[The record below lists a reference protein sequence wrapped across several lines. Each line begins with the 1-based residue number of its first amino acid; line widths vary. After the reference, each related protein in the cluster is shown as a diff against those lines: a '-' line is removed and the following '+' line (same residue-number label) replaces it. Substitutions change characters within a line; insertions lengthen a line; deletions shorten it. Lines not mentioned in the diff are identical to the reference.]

1 MSGTDQPGLGES
13 PSLQNSTSK
22 SRLSWGKLLAFA
34 LPAAPISALG
44 LPLVVHLPHFYD
56 RNTTLSAASVGLIF
70 MIARFWDVFTDP
82 VLGLLSDKFETRWG
96 RRRHWIVASVPIML
110 LSVFMVFMPPEGA
123 GAIYLTFWMFI
134 LYIGWTLLTV
144 SHMSW
149 GAELTPDYHERS
161 RVQGVREMLL
171 IFGMVFVLV
180 LPVLT
185 GLFLPEESRP
195 EAVTLM
201 GWFVIIFLPITVW
214 IAVASV
220 GEVKTPQP
228 DHFTWREAIALLK
241 RNRPLQVLLSAD
253 LLSGIGNGIVSSLF
267 LYLALDVLMLGEFSN
282 VLLLVYFVS
291 GLLFVPPVIW
301 LSNRI
306 GKHKAVIVSALFSG
320 LTVPLIFFLPEGNP
334 VLAALCWTVL
344 GVNMGAGPF
353 LFRSIM
359 ADVVDHDA
367 VESGHQRTGL
377 FYALLTSTNK
387 IGYAVAIGFSM
398 SALDWLGI
406 KTGEENAESALF
418 GLQLIYI
425 LPSFIISLIVAWMLS
440 HFPLGEVQ
448 QRANREILA
457 KRVLDAAAEAIVVQT
472 IEPVSPSTPI
482 SNGRPQTDP

>member
-1 MSGTDQPGLGES
+1 MSGTDQSGLGES
-13 PSLQNSTSK
+13 LSQQDATSK
-22 SRLSWGKLLAFA
+22 NRLSWGRLFAFA

-56 RNTTLSAASVGLIF
+56 RNTALSAASVGIIF

-123 GAIYLTFWMFI
+123 GGVYLTFWMFI

-161 RVQGVREMLL
+161 RVQGMREMLL

-185 GLFLPEESRP
+185 SILLPEESRP
-195 EAVTLM
+195 EPVTLM
-201 GWFVIIFLPITVW
+201 GWFVIIMLPITVW
-214 IAVASV
+214 IAVSSV

-228 DHFTWREAIALLK
+228 DHFTWREAIALIK
-241 RNRPLQVLLSAD
+241 RNRPLQILLSAD
-253 LLSGIGNGIVSSLF
+253 LFSGIGNGIVSSLF

-282 VLLLVYFVS
+282 VLLLVYFTS

-306 GKHKAVIVSALFSG
+306 GKHKAAIISALFSG
-320 LTVPLIFFLPEGNP
+320 VTVPLIFLLPEGNY
-334 VLAALCWTVL
+334 LLSALCWTVL

-367 VESGHQRTGL
+367 VESGSQRTGL

-387 IGYAVAIGFSM
+387 IGYALAIGISM

-406 KTGEENAESALF
+406 KTGEENTETALF

-425 LPSFIISLIVAWMLS
+425 LPSFTISLFVAWMLS

-448 QRANREILA
+448 QRANREVLA
-457 KRVLDAAAEAIVVQT
+457 KRALDAAAGAIAVRT
-472 IEPVSPSTPI
+472 IEPVNTNSLASEGT
-482 SNGRPQTDP
+482 PQTDP

>member
-1 MSGTDQPGLGES
+1 MSGTDQSGLGES
-13 PSLQNSTSK
+13 PSQGSATSK
-22 SRLSWGKLLAFA
+22 GRIPGRKLLAFA

-56 RNTTLSAASVGLIF
+56 KNIGLSAATVGLIF

-82 VLGLLSDKFETRWG
+82 VLGLLSDKYETRWG

-123 GAIYLTFWMFI
+123 GGVYLTFWMFI

-185 GLFLPEESRP
+185 SYILPEGSRP
-195 EAVTLM
+195 EPVTLM
-201 GWFVIIFLPITVW
+201 GWFVIIVLPITVL
-214 IAVASV
+214 ISVTSV
-220 GEVKTPQP
+220 GEAKTPQP
-228 DHFTWREAIALLK
+228 AHFSWGEAMSLLK
-241 RNRPLQVLLSAD
+241 RNRPLQILLSAD
-253 LLSGIGNGIVSSLF
+253 LLSGISSGIVSSLF
-267 LYLALDVLMLGEFSN
+267 LYLALDVLRLGAFAN

-291 GLLFVPPVIW
+291 GLLFIPPIIW

-306 GKHKAVIVSALFSG
+306 GKHKAAIVSALFG
-320 LTVPLIFFLPEGNP
+320 GATVPLIFFLPEGNP
-334 VLAALCWTVL
+334 VLAAMCWTVL

-377 FYALLTSTNK
+377 FYSLLTSTNK
-387 IGYAVAIGFSM
+387 IGYAVAIGISM

-406 KTGEENAESALF
+406 ETGAENAESALF

-425 LPSFIISLIVAWMLS
+425 LPSFFIAIIVAWMLS
-440 HFPLGEVQ
+440 RFPLGEAQ
-448 QRANREILA
+448 QRFNRDVLA
-457 KRVLDAAAEAIVVQT
+457 KRTLDAMAEAITVNT
-472 IEPVSPSTPI
+472 IEPTSPSTLIPDDTRQI
-482 SNGRPQTDP
+482 DR

>member
-1 MSGTDQPGLGES
+1 MSGTGQSGLGEN

-22 SRLSWGKLLAFA
+22 DRLSWGRLVAFA

-56 RNTTLSAASVGLIF
+56 RHTTLTAAAVGLIF

-110 LSVFMVFMPPEGA
+110 ISVFMVFMPPEGA
-123 GAIYLTFWMFI
+123 GALYLTFWMFF
-134 LYIGWTLLTV
+134 LYVGWTLLTV

-180 LPVLT
+180 LPVLSAY
-185 GLFLPEESRP
+185 LVPAESRP

-201 GWFVIIFLPITVW
+201 GWFVIIFLPITVC
-214 IAVASV
+214 IAVSSV

-228 DHFTWREAIALLK
+228 DHFTWGEAVALIK
-241 RNRPLQVLLSAD
+241 RNRPLQILLSAD
-253 LLSGIGNGIVSSLF
+253 LFSGIGNGIVSSLF
-267 LYLALDVLMLGEFSN
+267 LYLALDVLMLGNFSN
-282 VLLLVYFVS
+282 VLLLVYFIS
-291 GLLFVPPVIW
+291 GLSFVGPAIW
-301 LSNRI
+301 LSNRV
-306 GKHKAVIVSALFSG
+306 GKHKAAIFSSLFSG
-320 LTVPLIFFLPEGNP
+320 LTVPLIFLLPEGNY
-334 VLAALCWTVL
+334 VLSALCWTVL

-387 IGYAVAIGFSM
+387 IGYAIAIGISM
-398 SALDWLGI
+398 ASLDWLGI
-406 KTGEENAESALF
+406 ETGKENTEEALF

-425 LPSFIISLIVAWMLS
+425 LPSFTISLIVAWLLS
-440 HFPLGEVQ
+440 YFPLGEVQ

-457 KRVLDAAAEAIVVQT
+457 KRTLDAAAEAIAVRT
-472 IEPVSPSTPI
+472 IEPVNVNSAVSEGAP
-482 SNGRPQTDP
+482 RTDP